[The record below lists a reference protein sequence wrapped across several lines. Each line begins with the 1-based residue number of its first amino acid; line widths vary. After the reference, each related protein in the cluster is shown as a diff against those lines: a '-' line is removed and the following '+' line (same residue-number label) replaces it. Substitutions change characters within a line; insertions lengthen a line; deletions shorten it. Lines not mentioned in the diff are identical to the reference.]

1 MECTRQGSPLNP
13 KPSDLDLEGRLRAAL
28 INIIIYGAL
37 VRAGKNLDFLKKQ
50 LDCELTGG
58 LDHPNST

>member
-37 VRAGKNLDFLKKQ
+37 VRAGKKPRFFEKAIRL
-50 LDCELTGG
+50 
-58 LDHPNST
+58 